1 MNKAKFITNNFY
13 IKFIIILP
21 IPYQFQ
27 GPNKNI
33 QFQSSEMKD
42 TIDFPIENRNV
53 RNIAKTMVIII

>member
-21 IPYQFQ
+21 ILYQFQ
-27 GPNKNI
+27 RLNKNV
-33 QFQSSEMKD
+33 QFQSEMKD

>member
-27 GPNKNI
+27 GLNKNI

-42 TIDFPIENRNV
+42 TIDFPIENHNV